1 MMGLFK
7 PNDKP
12 IEQKFFF
19 SPEQIQRLFSGESLA
34 FFYNGKEYFVS
45 FLSSNLENPELTTYA
60 LEKDWTVIGS
70 FDFDQNNFSFHSL
83 DSNSYDN
90 GVCGALLDALNSQ
103 RNIVKTAWEL
113 ANKTENTKGEVAK
126 VLE

>member
-1 MMGLFK
+1 MKGQSL
-7 PNDKP
+7 
-12 IEQKFFF
+12 FF
-19 SPEQIQRLFSGESLA
+19 SSEQIQRLFSGESLA
-34 FFYNGKEYFVS
+34 FFYNGKKYFVS

-60 LEKDWTVIGS
+60 VEKDELTLGS

-90 GVCGALLDALNSQ
+90 GVCGALLDSLNSQ